1 MKWWV
6 RALVLLVGMVLVAL
20 VVWLANRGNGAHSET
35 VVFSDG
41 TVLEYLGAV
50 PGGTPFTT
58 EKPWHATLRRYLS
71 PNWLGWLPSAFTLS
85 CGGTNE
91 LSVYFRVSNLPE
103 SYFLGNSE
111 ISSRVRAVD
120 ESGFQYE
127 ATSGRCTGSLSK
139 GEKLLSLGL
148 AQYPRRQAEF
158 SLVVL
163 GTEGEE
169 LTTLTVA
176 NPLKTTFPMWTASP
190 LPASNVVDSVR
201 VVLNGFESR
210 GNRFGQYWLPQ
221 LIIESV
227 EGTSVPLTFRS
238 HQFVDSTGNSGSH
251 LSPLEKVW
259 KSRVKIMRPRNGPFP
274 ADTVGR
280 FELTSVPADGEV
292 HELGQVIEVDGIKL
306 RTYFF
311 AGAGRVMLRN
321 GVELSARVPDRQLG
335 SGHSMSSS
343 SSGTEETWE
352 SGKPFLLVETED
364 LGSETEILFRLR
376 DGEGQ
381 LLETIHPGGYSGGGS
396 RILPPFRRV
405 YRLMFERSI
414 LPEEVQLE
422 CVINRGMWFE
432 FLVNSEELLAESLS
446 VSP

>member
-6 RALVLLVGMVLVAL
+6 RALVLLLGMVLVAL
-20 VVWLANRGNGAHSET
+20 LVWLVNRGDGMHTKT

-41 TVLEYLGAV
+41 TVLEYLGV
-50 PGGTPFTT
+50 VQGGTPFTT

-71 PNWLGWLPSAFTLS
+71 PSLLGWLPAAHTLS
-85 CGGTNE
+85 CGSTNE
-91 LSVYFRVSNLPE
+91 LSVYFRLSNIPD
-103 SYFLGNSE
+103 GNNSGRGE
-111 ISSRVRAVD
+111 NLSRVRAVD
-120 ESGFQYE
+120 EVGYEFE
-127 ATSGRCTGSLSK
+127 ATSGRCTGALPDR
-139 GEKLLSLGL
+139 EKLLSLNL
-148 AQYPRRQAEF
+148 RQYPRRQTEF
-158 SLVVL
+158 SLDL
-163 GTEGEE
+163 LDADGGE

-190 LPASNVVDSVR
+190 LPATNVVDGVR

-227 EGTSVPLTFRS
+227 EGTRVPLTFRS
-238 HQFVDSTGNSGSH
+238 HQFVDPTGNSGSH

-292 HELGQVIEVDGIKL
+292 HELGQVIEVKGIKL
-306 RTYFF
+306 RAYFF

-321 GVELSARVPDRQLG
+321 GVELSASLPDRQLG
-335 SGHSMSSS
+335 SRHSISSS

-376 DGEGQ
+376 DDEGQ

-396 RILPPFRRV
+396 RILPPFRRI
-405 YRLMFERSI
+405 YRLTFERSI
-414 LPEEVQLE
+414 LPEDVQLE